1 MAHDVTIEIPAGS
14 RVKYEFDHE
23 TGRLRLDRVLFTS
36 MQYPTHYGYFEN
48 TLGEDGD
55 PLDALVYLP
64 GFDLVP
70 GCVVE
75 ARPIG
80 VFNMTDDGGGDAKLL
95 CVPADKRYDNITELE
110 HVEESLKQEIEH
122 FFTRYKDL
130 EPGKWVKA
138 EGWEGR
144 AAAEAELIGVGL
156 GHRLTHYPGQLS
168 GGEQQRVAIA
178 RATACRPQV
187 LFADEPTGNLDAAT
201 GSQIVERL
209 FARAAETGATLM
221 VITHDPA
228 LAARCRRVVELADGR
243 IVRDSAPASGRG

>member
-1 MAHDVTIEIPAGS
+1 MEHDVTIEIPAGS

-36 MQYPTHYGYFEN
+36 MEYPTHYGYFEN

-55 PLDALVYLP
+55 PLDAMLFLP

-70 GCVVE
+70 GVVVE

-80 VFNMTDDGGGDAKLL
+80 VFNMTDDGGGDAKIL
-95 CVPADKRYDNITELE
+95 CVPADKRFDHITELE
-110 HVEESLKQEIEH
+110 DVDEWLKKELEH

-144 AAAEAELIGVGL
+144 AAAEAELEASIKRFED
-156 GHRLTHYPGQLS
+156 H
-168 GGEQQRVAIA
+168 GERSES
-178 RATACRPQV
+178 
-187 LFADEPTGNLDAAT
+187 DEPQGRNVETESDSPATEDGEENDAP
-201 GSQIVERL
+201 Q
-209 FARAAETGATLM
+209 
-221 VITHDPA
+221 
-228 LAARCRRVVELADGR
+228 GR
-243 IVRDSAPASGRG
+243 